1 MSREA
6 DPKELLSKGLAIL
19 DNELKRFFTKSKK
32 GLLTGVE
39 SRSLNDSIRTL
50 LMAEKSINHSKNE
63 EESELAKL
71 TDEEVKEAALLYLNK
86 GKGKS

>member
-1 MSREA
+1 MSKEA
-6 DPKELLSKGLAIL
+6 DTKELLNKGLAIL

-32 GLLTGVE
+32 GLLTSME

-50 LMAEKSINHSKNE
+50 LMAEKSINHSKAE

-71 TDEEVKEAALLYLNK
+71 TDDEVKEAALLYLTK